1 MSFYPELLLQSA
13 TDLLVS
19 RTLPDWRDER
29 RKEDCSR
36 TVNNSVVV
44 RADLVARLATRLVRS
59 EVAGGLNTCGRS
71 PSWEAEGRATAGGS
85 GGFTWR
91 SQTLQSPR
99 AEVLSDF
106 WFWNAIRDLFSLVGN
121 TIARILFTMS
131 WNSR

>member
-59 EVAGGLNTCGRS
+59 EVAGGLNT
-71 PSWEAEGRATAGGS
+71 
-85 GGFTWR
+85 
-91 SQTLQSPR
+91 
-99 AEVLSDF
+99 
-106 WFWNAIRDLFSLVGN
+106 
-121 TIARILFTMS
+121 
-131 WNSR
+131 